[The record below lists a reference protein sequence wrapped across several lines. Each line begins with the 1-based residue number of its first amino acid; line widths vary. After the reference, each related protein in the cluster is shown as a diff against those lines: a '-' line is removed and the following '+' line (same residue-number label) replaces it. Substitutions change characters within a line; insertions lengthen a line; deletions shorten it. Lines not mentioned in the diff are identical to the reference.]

1 MGLSKYEMETVI
13 RFDES
18 DSIAIVYTYN
28 RALKN
33 RLKKLSVS
41 HGEDCRVGDSDGF
54 GGITYRIPKDWV
66 RIRPKKTMSETSKAH
81 LLSVGSGFRFKGQ
94 DAGGE

>member
-18 DSIAIVYTYN
+18 DSTATIYTYN

-33 RLKKLSVS
+33 RLRVLSEKEPALACVK
-41 HGEDCRVGDSDGF
+41 EDDGL
-54 GGITYRIPKDWV
+54 GGVTYTL
-66 RIRPKKTMSETSKAH
+66 PKKWIKISCPRKASEAQKEVLRAAR
-81 LLSVGSGFRFKGQ
+81 LLRGNL
-94 DAGGE
+94 